1 MLWVGA
7 GCWFLKFQDMGRN
20 RGYHFGG
27 VYLMMITILWVY
39 IGKVY
44 GQALF
49 GGGMNEFRRFKS
61 SRTVDR

>member
-1 MLWVGA
+1 
-7 GCWFLKFQDMGRN
+7 MGWN
-20 RGYHFGG
+20 RGYHLDG

-49 GGGMNEFRRFKS
+49 GGGMNEFR
-61 SRTVDR
+61 